1 MPKTMLLV
9 VDGSPNRPGTST
21 PCPGPP
27 TTTWPRNR
35 QPSHHSA
42 SRVAEH
48 DYDVSGA
55 RRRRLNPDIDTGT
68 MFASYFQFQLHPNM
82 PPSQTSPKI
91 CDVLITLNSPPS
103 TPSPQSP
110 LLLPPPKHSRL
121 VVASV
126 YTDNDYLVVFVV
138 PEAKGKALE
147 LSMMLD
153 WLGQG

>member
-9 VDGSPNRPGTST
+9 VDGSVHGNVDYAPEAHAKHSQTGLE
-21 PCPGPP
+21 PP
-27 TTTWPRNR
+27 LPA
-35 QPSHHSA
+35 P
-42 SRVAEH
+42 VPLLPP
-48 DYDVSGA
+48 GA

-68 MFASYFQFQLHPNM
+68 MFASYSQFQLHPNM